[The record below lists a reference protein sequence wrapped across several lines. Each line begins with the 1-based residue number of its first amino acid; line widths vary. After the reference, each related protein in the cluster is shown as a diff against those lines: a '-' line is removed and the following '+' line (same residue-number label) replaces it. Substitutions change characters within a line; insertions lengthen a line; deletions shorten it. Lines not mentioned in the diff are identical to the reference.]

1 MIRKFAIPVTLA
13 SLVSAHSIVAH
24 ANEGRW
30 TTTVWAGPVFTPE
43 GTMYGGGSADIA
55 DLGTLDPSLADSSGS
70 ITANHLSFGKVFRTG
85 AALGA
90 EMTYGASQQFEPFV
104 RLSYSRLGGDN
115 LTLGEITSASVATP
129 AKISAN
135 FDSLNS
141 SSLVVGARYFFQN
154 ASALEPF
161 VSGYVG
167 VNHTDT
173 LYADIAVPDLAVRED
188 RRELIPNATH
198 FAAGIDTG
206 VSYALGD
213 SASLRFSVGADR
225 VATHRATTA
234 AFDSLGIDGAR
245 LSERRWTIP
254 AALGV
259 TYRF

>member
-1 MIRKFAIPVTLA
+1 
-13 SLVSAHSIVAH
+13 
-24 ANEGRW
+24 
-30 TTTVWAGPVFTPE
+30 
-43 GTMYGGGSADIA
+43 
-55 DLGTLDPSLADSSGS
+55 
-70 ITANHLSFGKVFRTG
+70 
-85 AALGA
+85 
-90 EMTYGASQQFEPFV
+90 
-104 RLSYSRLGGDN
+104 
-115 LTLGEITSASVATP
+115 
-129 AKISAN
+129 
-135 FDSLNS
+135 
-141 SSLVVGARYFFQN
+141 VVGARYFFQN

-188 RRELIPNATH
+188 RRELIPNAMH

-213 SASLRFSVGADR
+213 SASLRF
-225 VATHRATTA
+225 
-234 AFDSLGIDGAR
+234 SLGIDGAR